1 MLEVRNV
8 FAGYEQGNILKGVSF
23 NLEEGKVL
31 ALIGPNG
38 SGKTTLI
45 RTISGV
51 LSLNSGSIRVAGR
64 EIKGMPEQEKAK
76 LISVVPQA
84 RMLPAA
90 FTAQEVV
97 AMGRTPYL
105 NWLGRISD
113 EDQRIIERSLE
124 SVNLMDLAGRSV
136 AELSGGEQQR
146 LLLARAL
153 AQETPLLLMDEP
165 TAHLDL
171 QYQVS
176 LMQLIYHMVHPTEE
190 GLNRGVKPKTVVITI
205 HDLNLLTRYADYV
218 GLLVD
223 GELAALDSPGQVL
236 RSDLLSQAYHLKLR
250 VIHDSESGYEV
261 ITPDGDPAQL

>member
-1 MLEVRNV
+1 MLEISNV
-8 FAGYEQGNILKGVSF
+8 SAGYGNKDILKGVSF
-23 NLEEGKVL
+23 NLAVGKVL

-51 LSLNSGSIRVAGR
+51 LTPTSGFIRVNGH
-64 EIKGMPEQEKAK
+64 EISSLSEQERAR
-76 LISVVPQA
+76 LIAVVPQA
-84 RMLPAA
+84 RMLPPA
-90 FTAQEVV
+90 FSAREVV
-97 AMGRTPYL
+97 TLGRTPYL
-105 NWLGRISD
+105 NWLGKVS
-113 EDQRIIERSLE
+113 EGDQQIIDRSLE
-124 SVNLMDLAGRSV
+124 QVDMLKLADRSV

-146 LLLARAL
+146 LFLARAL

-176 LMQLIYHMVHPTEE
+176 LMQLVYRMAHPSGEALAS
-190 GLNRGVKPKTVVITI
+190 GAKPKTVVITI
-205 HDLNLLTRYADYV
+205 HDLNLLTRYADEV

-223 GELAALDSPGQVL
+223 GVLEERGSPQQVL

-250 VIHDSESGYEV
+250 VIRDAETGVEV
-261 ITPDGDPAQL
+261 VTPEYDTPQV